1 MNWRECKFKKFVKE
15 KRVEEDL
22 IRFLLEESVRK
33 LKSNDLLELDDTTAT
48 TKICII
54 YDSLRE
60 VLEALALKKGFKI
73 YNHECFTA
81 FLREVCLKENFS
93 KSFDIFR
100 KIRNGINYYG
110 KRLSKEDAR
119 ILILKITTLRK
130 EILEEFL

>member
-33 LKSNDLLELDDTTAT
+33 RKSNDLLELDDTTAT

-81 FLREVCLKENFS
+81 FLREVCLKENFA